1 MSSLDPIRHFFH
13 TCCVL
18 SGGQALRKQEVC
30 CSLPCRHTQSS
41 QEDRR
46 TMITKATGGNRAT
59 TTGYSHGGRAHLFHQ
74 RDFKTLITSLL
85 RWPRTAVTG
94 SEPGL
99 HPRLQA
105 LRFWGRLS
113 FLKGT
118 CRGVTVP
125 SPFARQ
131 LGSPELKPSVC
142 HSHSSLLSPGWAQQS
157 RGAVYR

>member
-59 TTGYSHGGRAHLFHQ
+59 TTGYSHGGRGHLFHQ
-74 RDFKTLITSLL
+74 RDFKTHKSAAAAPRCCHWLGARPASEAASAGILGAAQLPQRDLPRCYCPEPL
-85 RWPRTAVTG
+85 RQTVGQPRIET
-94 SEPGL
+94 
-99 HPRLQA
+99 
-105 LRFWGRLS
+105 
-113 FLKGT
+113 
-118 CRGVTVP
+118 
-125 SPFARQ
+125 
-131 LGSPELKPSVC
+131 
-142 HSHSSLLSPGWAQQS
+142 
-157 RGAVYR
+157 